1 MVGCRRIPNM
11 REKEGAS
18 ENLWMRREF
27 VFAVVGCKK
36 LPAETAPGV
45 ARSGALVAWA
55 AQACRAIAKLTGP
68 GNVFYRSEATNSRTT
83 RDRLAGMRAG
93 SRGVA

>member
-11 REKEGAS
+11 REKKGAS

-36 LPAETAPGV
+36 LPAKAAPGSCPLGR
-45 ARSGALVAWA
+45 ARSVFCAGV
-55 AQACRAIAKLTGP
+55 P
-68 GNVFYRSEATNSRTT
+68 GNCEIDRSR
-83 RDRLAGMRAG
+83 
-93 SRGVA
+93 